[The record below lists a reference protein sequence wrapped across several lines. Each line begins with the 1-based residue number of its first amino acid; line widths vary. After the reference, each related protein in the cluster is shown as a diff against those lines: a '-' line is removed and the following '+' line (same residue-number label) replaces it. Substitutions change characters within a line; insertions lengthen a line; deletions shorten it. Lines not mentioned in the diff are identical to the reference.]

1 MKKVIF
7 LLILYC
13 LSATVAFCQQKVYL
27 SGKLKMKPGT
37 TIRFSKY
44 SDYISRDRERL
55 STVKT
60 GTDSCFSVNFS
71 LKSPEI
77 VTISVN
83 ELGLEALLYPDL
95 RYTFELASSLTDH
108 TGNLLITLCNQ
119 AINPQIILK
128 NTYNVF
134 SDSTLSILFNRNNQ
148 RPNKKAVDLFNARI
162 DVALAQT
169 NDPFCKQLIQSLRVD
184 YLTMSRA
191 VSFAS
196 AFGNFI
202 DCANLPMNN
211 PAFQSLLAS
220 NFRMYFTSG
229 PPAITRLNLFQG
241 IPDSLHFSNLLQL
254 MSVDPALKCIPVR
267 ETVLLSSLN
276 SMIKSGELSA
286 ERAIHLYQEASDSA
300 SHPFN
305 RLVATNLINSITG
318 RQSDKAVPDFTL
330 IFPDGSNHPLSSFK
344 GKPLHLTF
352 FTLKGAADRTLL
364 SQLADVEHLA
374 DSLGVARFVCISTD
388 TNRNAVKKYW
398 AEKKYPMQLCFA
410 PDDYEMID
418 FFNVYSYPGF
428 VVLNSKGQINNQA
441 PSFPGEQLLKQLIS
455 LHLSDNPK
463 QPVTKDQP
471 DAQHQKGARRL
482 QDAPHRSNPPLQL
495 PSRQPLKK

>member
-1 MKKVIF
+1 MKKIIF
-7 LLILYC
+7 FLILYC
-13 LSATVAFCQQKVYL
+13 LSATAAFCQEKVYL

-44 SDYISRDRERL
+44 NDYISRDRTRL

-60 GTDSCFSVNFS
+60 GIDSCFSVNFS

-95 RYTFELASSLTDH
+95 HYTLELASSQTDH
-108 TGNLLITLCNQ
+108 SGNLLVTLCNQ
-119 AINPQIILK
+119 VINPQIILK
-128 NTYNVF
+128 NTYNIF

-148 RPNKKAVDLFNARI
+148 RPNKKAVDHFNAAI
-162 DVALAQT
+162 NVALKQT
-169 NDPFCKQLIQSLRVD
+169 NDTFCKQLIQSLRVD

-196 AFGNFI
+196 AFDMFF
-202 DCANLPMNN
+202 DCNNLPMNN
-211 PAFQSLLAS
+211 PAFQSLLSS
-220 NFRMYFTSG
+220 NFRMYFNSG

-241 IPDSLHFSNLLQL
+241 IPDSMHFSNLLQL

-267 ETVLLSSLN
+267 ETVLLGNLN
-276 SMIKSGELSA
+276 SMIKSGELST
-286 ERAIHLYQEASDSA
+286 ERAIQLYQEASDSS

-305 RLVATNLINSITG
+305 RFVATNLINSITDQ
-318 RQSDKAVPDFTL
+318 QSDKAVPDFTL
-330 IFPDGSNHPLSSFK
+330 IFPDGSNHSLSSFK

-374 DSLGVARFVCISTD
+374 DSLGVASFVCISTD
-388 TNRNAVKKYW
+388 TNRDAVKKYW

-410 PDDYEMID
+410 PDDYEIMD
-418 FFNVYSYPGF
+418 FFNVYAYPGF
-428 VVLNSKGQINNQA
+428 VLLNSKGQINNNA
-441 PSFPGEQLLKQLIS
+441 PSFPGEQLLKQLIN
-455 LHLSDNPK
+455 LHHSDNSK
-463 QPVTKDQP
+463 
-471 DAQHQKGARRL
+471 
-482 QDAPHRSNPPLQL
+482 
-495 PSRQPLKK
+495 